1 MNTLKKLADDKV
13 QELWQK
19 DEEFNWSN
27 YKDNLNDLSDEVQS
41 QRLIIMELE
50 ETNGAITQ
58 ENAWLQEE
66 IDLMKSQIAELEC
79 MIYGEKIRYFLSFLF
94 SLIIFVHLHNAHSFL
109 QKISI

>member
-1 MNTLKKLADDKV
+1 MNTLRKLADDKV
-13 QELWQK
+13 REIRQK

-27 YKDNLNDLSDEVQS
+27 YRDNLNDLCDEVQN

-79 MIYGEKIRYFLSFLF
+79 MIYGEKIRYFLFII
-94 SLIIFVHLHNAHSFL
+94 SLHSYQPSL
-109 QKISI
+109 LSMYNRKVK